1 MEILLNLISIPLS
14 MIAFGTILH
23 LLYRNK
29 KEKPSLG
36 IDQIPN
42 DYYKNNFNIR
52 FFIYTKGFI
61 FGGIV
66 ILILSLLSYFNVI

>member
-1 MEILLNLISIPLS
+1 MKILLDNISIPLS

-36 IDQIPN
+36 IDVIPK

-52 FFIYTKGFI
+52 FFIYTKGLI
-61 FGGIV
+61 ILGII
-66 ILILSLLSYFNVI
+66 ILIFDLLIYFNVI